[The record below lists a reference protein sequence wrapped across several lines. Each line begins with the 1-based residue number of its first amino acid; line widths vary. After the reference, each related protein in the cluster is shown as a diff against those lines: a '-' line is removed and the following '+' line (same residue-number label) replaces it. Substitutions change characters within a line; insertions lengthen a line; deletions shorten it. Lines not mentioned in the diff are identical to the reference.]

1 VNNVPTQKI
10 VIIGAGIGGLTAA
23 LRLAQTGCDVVVCEK
38 AATPGGKLREVA
50 PDGVPMD
57 AGPTVF
63 TMRPVFEAIF
73 AAAGTSLAAHLTLR
87 PLEILARH
95 SWQDGGR
102 LDLHADSEC
111 NIDAIGQFAGT
122 KAVRGYLAFTQRA
135 ASVFNTL
142 DHAFMQH
149 PAPSLVSLT
158 CAAGLSGLG
167 DLWRISPYTTL
178 WDALGQYFPDP
189 RLRQLFA
196 RYATYCGASPF
207 EAPATLML
215 IAHVEQCGVWRI
227 EGGMH
232 RLAVA
237 LADLAQFKGARFRY
251 QTNVTEILVKHGR
264 AAGVR
269 LAHGETIEAGAVIC
283 NAEAAALP
291 RFGAEAAKAAPPPAP
306 RSLSALTF
314 ALSGAMTAETSGLP
328 LDHHN
333 VFFSR
338 DYQTEFRDIAESRLP
353 RDPTIYICDQGENRL
368 FCLINAPPN
377 GDTAPLSS
385 AETETCWNI
394 MRARL
399 TQHGLM
405 IQPEPKTVTGPA
417 EFDRLFP
424 ATGGALYGRAL
435 RSWRDPFA
443 RPTSKTRLPGLY
455 LAGGSIHPGPGLP
468 MAALSGQFA
477 ATQALAALASQAKSR
492 KVAMPGGILTRSAM
506 TSSTR

>member
-1 VNNVPTQKI
+1 MPTQKI

-23 LRLAQTGCDVVVCEK
+23 LRLAQAGCDVVVCEK
-38 AATPGGKLREVA
+38 AASPGGKLREVA
-50 PDGVPMD
+50 VDGAILD

-73 AAAGTSLAAHLTLR
+73 ADAGASLVAHLTLR
-87 PLEILARH
+87 PLEVLARH

-102 LDLHADSEC
+102 LDLFADPARST
-111 NIDAIGQFAGT
+111 DAIGQFAGT
-122 KAVRGYLAFTQRA
+122 KAAQGYTAFASRA

-142 DHAFMQH
+142 DRSFMQN
-149 PAPSLVSLT
+149 PAPSLLSLT
-158 CAAGLSGLG
+158 RAAGLRGLG

-178 WDALGQYFPDP
+178 WDALGPYFPDP

-237 LADLAQFKGARFRY
+237 LANLAQSKGARFRY
-251 QTNVTEILVKHGR
+251 QTSVTEILVKQGH

-269 LAHGETIEAGAVIC
+269 LADGETIEAEAVIC
-283 NAEAAALP
+283 NADTAALP
-291 RFGAEAAKAAPPPAP
+291 RFGADAAKAAPPPAA

-314 ALSGAMTAETSGLP
+314 AMTAATAGLP

-338 DYQTEFRDIAESRLP
+338 DYQAEFRDIAQGRLP
-353 RDPTIYICDQGENRL
+353 QDPTIYICAQGERRL

-377 GDTAPLSS
+377 GDTATLSQ
-385 AETETCWNI
+385 AETEPCWNT

-399 TQHGLM
+399 AQHGLT
-405 IQPEPKTVTGPA
+405 IQPETITVTGPA
-417 EFDRLFP
+417 EFERLFP
-424 ATGGALYGRAL
+424 ATGGALYGRAI
-435 RSWRDPFA
+435 RNWRDPFA
-443 RPTSKTRLPGLY
+443 RPTSKTRLPGLF

-477 ATQALAALASQAKSR
+477 ATQALAALASQAKSHR
-492 KVAMPGGILTRSAM
+492 VAMPGGISTRSAM